1 MSCALMD
8 FLQTLQP
15 QHPVM
20 HPGMRDAGTENISE
34 CMKSSRVNILT
45 RTHDGRPD
53 KIPNMVAPHG
63 APSLIGSGL
72 YAWSV

>member
-1 MSCALMD
+1 MAKSKSGNVMSCALID

-34 CMKSSRVNILT
+34 
-45 RTHDGRPD
+45 
-53 KIPNMVAPHG
+53 
-63 APSLIGSGL
+63 
-72 YAWSV
+72 